1 MRLDELLAPFP
12 VDCFEADYFGQRPL
26 HIAAMPGIARKPID
40 WPGFNRLLAL
50 RSHWSEAN
58 IKLIMN
64 SRPVQ
69 ADFYID
75 EVETHDGR
83 VRRASPA
90 KVEFFLGMGASLVA
104 NAVEDISPEIGG
116 IVSSLADHFSGKA
129 GANIYCSFQDVQAF
143 ASHCDLHE
151 VFVIQCE
158 GEKIWNI
165 YANRA
170 ASPVEPLE
178 GDDAQA
184 VIDRAKGPVLM
195 QVRMRPGDL
204 LYIPRGYYH
213 DALATSDASLHVTFA
228 VAPLTG
234 RILFRLLETLAMED
248 ETFRAYLPDAR
259 GDEGARLAERL
270 DMLGDRIA
278 ELVRSRRFAAELADR
293 QRALWE
299 PDHVMRLPER
309 PILHFYARTDRP
321 AEVSRGPDGARLATP
336 GGAPLDLASLAGPA
350 EWLLGRPAFA
360 LEELCARFRHIDR
373 AELERMATDL
383 EARGILVPYRPERG

>member
-1 MRLDELLAPFP
+1 MRFQDLLAPFP
-12 VDCFEADYFGQRPL
+12 IDRFVADHFGKTPL
-26 HIAAMPGIARKPID
+26 HVAAGEPRRKAPID
-40 WPGFNRLLAL
+40 WAGLNRLLAL

-83 VRRASPA
+83 VRRANPA
-90 KVEFFLGMGASLVA
+90 KVELFLGMGASLVA
-104 NAVEDISPEIGG
+104 NSVEDVSPEIGAIASG
-116 IVSSLADHFSGKA
+116 LADHFSGKA

-151 VFVIQCE
+151 VFVIHCE
-158 GEKIWNI
+158 GEKVWNI

-170 ASPVEPLE
+170 ASPVEPLD

-184 VIDRAKGPVLM
+184 VIDRVKGPVLM

-204 LYIPRGYYH
+204 LYIPRGFYH
-213 DALATSDASLHVTFA
+213 DALATSGASLHVTFA

-234 RILFRLLETLAMED
+234 RILFRLLESLAME
-248 ETFRAYLPDAR
+248 EEAFRAYLPDAR
-259 GDEGARLAERL
+259 ADHGAPLADRLAT
-270 DMLGDRIA
+270 LGERIA
-278 ELVRSRRFAAELADR
+278 ELARSRRFAAELADR

-299 PDHVMRLPER
+299 PEHRFALPDR
-309 PILHFYARTDRP
+309 PALAFYARSQRP
-321 AEVSRGPDGARLATP
+321 AEIRRDAEGVS
-336 GGAPLDLASLAGPA
+336 LASPGIAIDLGGLGNAA
-350 EWLLGRPAFA
+350 EWLLSRPAFA
-360 LEELCARFRHIDR
+360 IEELFARFRHVDEG
-373 AELERMATDL
+373 ELRKLVAML
-383 EARGILVPYRPERG
+383 EARGILFAYQPERE